1 MLFVGDLWVV
11 LTHEYYK
18 VSIHAT
24 HNQFFHLTI
33 TEESVSQGK
42 NLISA
47 RIYALTE
54 DPKEPLEQVDILG
67 NHPYL
72 VGSLSFLM
80 KCSFTMEII
89 CISHISYQLSL
100 FSFFLKFVF
109 STSTSAG
116 VATVTPV
123 SCAYSQPS
131 SCQSHESSWGS
142 WYLLCCANA
151 WPSELKKIFRYTKD
165 LLRDY
170 FKLERVKTTACLF
183 HVGADWPWTNN
194 ASVLFEKQT

>member
-42 NLISA
+42 DLISA

-89 CISHISYQLSL
+89 CISHISYQLSFFFF
-100 FSFFLKFVF
+100 FSSLCFLHLLVLEWQLSPRFH
-109 STSTSAG
+109 AP
-116 VATVTPV
+116 TVSPHLV
-123 SCAYSQPS
+123 SRMSPRGAR
-131 SCQSHESSWGS
+131 G
-142 WYLLCCANA
+142 
-151 WPSELKKIFRYTKD
+151 T
-165 LLRDY
+165 Y
-170 FKLERVKTTACLF
+170 FAVPMLGPR
-183 HVGADWPWTNN
+183 
-194 ASVLFEKQT
+194 S